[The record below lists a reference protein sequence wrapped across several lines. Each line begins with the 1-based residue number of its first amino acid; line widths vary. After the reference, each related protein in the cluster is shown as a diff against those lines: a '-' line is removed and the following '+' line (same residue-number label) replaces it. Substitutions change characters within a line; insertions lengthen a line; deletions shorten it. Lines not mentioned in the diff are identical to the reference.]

1 MKKVFK
7 AALMLVIAAALIA
20 ALAVGFA
27 ACDPK
32 DETPGALRVAAPE
45 GTPAL
50 AIARLKTDNATLAG
64 HAMTYEVVSPSLI
77 AAEMSGGKADVV
89 IMPVNAGANLIR
101 QGADYRLI
109 SVAVNGSLFMV
120 GSTDDGGAIERADI
134 AGSKVACIGQGAPPG
149 LVFEYVMRSME
160 LEIVAMEL
168 EIVAADKTPGENQVA
183 VQYVADGPAAKME
196 LVDGKVDFAV
206 VGEPAATTFKNAL
219 GLNAELDM
227 QAAWKDATGEET
239 YPQAGLF
246 VRTSLAADAEFTSA
260 LFDALAASKEW
271 VNSNPSEVGAFMKAN
286 LYKSA
291 AFPAPSISR
300 CAIDAE
306 PLGEADK
313 AEILAFLSAVMPK
326 AGGTAVEWDKVTLF
340 A

>member
-7 AALMLVIAAALIA
+7 AALMLAIAATLIA

-64 HAMTYEVVSPSLI
+64 HAMTYEVVAPSLI

-134 AGSKVACIGQGAPPG
+134 AGSKVACIGQGATPG
-149 LVFEYVMRSME
+149 LVFEYVMRS
-160 LEIVAMEL
+160 MEL

-219 GLNAELDM
+219 KLNAELDM

-286 LYKSA
+286 LYESA

-313 AEILAFLSAVMPK
+313 EEILAFLSAVMPK
-326 AGGTAVEWDKVTLF
+326 AGETAVVWSEVTLF

>member
-7 AALMLVIAAALIA
+7 AALMLAIAAALIA

-134 AGSKVACIGQGAPPG
+134 AGSKVACIGQGATPG
-149 LVFEYVMRSME
+149 LVFEYVMRFMG
-160 LEIVAMEL
+160 LET
-168 EIVAADKTPGENQVA
+168 VAADKTPGENQVA
-183 VQYVADGPAAKME
+183 VQYVADGPKAKTLLE
-196 LVDGKVDFAV
+196 NDKVDFAV
-206 VGEPAATTFKNAL
+206 VGEPAATTFKNAM

-246 VRTSLAADAEFTSA
+246 VRTSLAADAKFISA

-286 LYKSA
+286 LYESA

-306 PLGEADK
+306 PLGEADR

-326 AGGTAVEWDKVTLF
+326 AGGTAVAWSKVTLF

>member
-7 AALMLVIAAALIA
+7 AALMLAIVATLIA

-120 GSTDDGGAIERADI
+120 GSTDDGGAIEKADI
-134 AGSKVACIGQGAPPG
+134 AGSKVACIGQGATPG
-149 LVFEYVMRSME
+149 LVFEYVMRSMG
-160 LEIVAMEL
+160 L

-183 VQYVADGPAAKME
+183 VQYVAGGPEAKAQLE
-196 LVDGKVDFAV
+196 NDNVDFAV
-206 VGEPAATTFKNAL
+206 VGEPAATTFKNAM

-246 VRTSLAADAEFTSA
+246 VRTSLAADAVFISA

-286 LYKSA
+286 LYESA

-313 AEILAFLSAVMPK
+313 AEILAFLSAVMPE
-326 AGGTAVEWDKVTLF
+326 AGGTAVVWSEVTLF

>member
-64 HAMTYEVVSPSLI
+64 HAMTYEVVAPSLI

-134 AGSKVACIGQGAPPG
+134 AGSKVACIGQGATPG
-149 LVFEYVMRSME
+149 LVFEYVMRFMG
-160 LEIVAMEL
+160 LET
-168 EIVAADKTPGENQVA
+168 VAADRTPGENQVA
-183 VQYVADGPAAKME
+183 VQYVADGPKAKTLLE
-196 LVDGKVDFAV
+196 NDTVDFAV
-206 VGEPAATTFKNAL
+206 VGEPAATTFKNAM

-246 VRTSLAADAEFTSA
+246 VRTSLAADAEFISA
-260 LFDALAASKEW
+260 LFDALAASKKW

-286 LYKSA
+286 LYESA

-313 AEILAFLSAVMPK
+313 KEIIAFLSAVMPK
-326 AGGTAVEWDKVTLF
+326 AGGTAVDWSKVTLF

>member
-50 AIARLKTDNATLAG
+50 AIARLKTDNAILAG

-134 AGSKVACIGQGAPPG
+134 AGSKVACIGQGATPG
-149 LVFEYVMRSME
+149 LVFEYVMRSMG
-160 LEIVAMEL
+160 L

-183 VQYVADGPAAKME
+183 VQYVADGPAAKTLLE
-196 LVDGKVDFAV
+196 NDTVDFAV

-219 GLNAELDM
+219 KLNAELDM

-246 VRTSLAADAEFTSA
+246 VRTSLAADAEFISA

-286 LYKSA
+286 LYESA

-326 AGGTAVEWDKVTLF
+326 AGGTDVDWSKVKLF
-340 A
+340 S

>member
-27 ACDPK
+27 ACAPK

-134 AGSKVACIGQGAPPG
+134 AGSKVACIGQGATPG
-149 LVFEYVMRSME
+149 LVFEYVMRSMG
-160 LEIVAMEL
+160 L
-168 EIVAADKTPGENQVA
+168 EIVAAGKTPGENQVA
-183 VQYVADGPAAKME
+183 VQYVADGPAAKALLE
-196 LVDGKVDFAV
+196 NDKVDFAV

-286 LYKSA
+286 LYESA

-326 AGGTAVEWDKVTLF
+326 AGGTAVDWNKVTLF

>member
-7 AALMLVIAAALIA
+7 AALMLAIAAALIA

-134 AGSKVACIGQGAPPG
+134 AGSKVACIGQGATPG
-149 LVFEYVMRSME
+149 LVFEYVMRFMG
-160 LEIVAMEL
+160 LET
-168 EIVAADKTPGENQVA
+168 VAADKTPGENQVA
-183 VQYVADGPAAKME
+183 VQYVADGPAAKALLE
-196 LVDGKVDFAV
+196 NDKVDFAV

-219 GLNAELDM
+219 KLNAELDM
-227 QAAWKDATGEET
+227 QAAWKVATGEET

-286 LYKSA
+286 LYESA

-313 AEILAFLSAVMPK
+313 EEILAFLSAVMPK
-326 AGGTAVEWDKVTLF
+326 AGETAVVWSKVTLF

>member
-7 AALMLVIAAALIA
+7 VALMLAIAATLIA

-134 AGSKVACIGQGAPPG
+134 AGSKVACIGQGATPG

-160 LEIVAMEL
+160 LET
-168 EIVAADKTPGENQVA
+168 VAADKTPGENQVA
-183 VQYVADGPAAKME
+183 VQYVADGPAAKTLLE
-196 LVDGKVDFAV
+196 NDTVDFAV

-219 GLNAELDM
+219 KLNAELDM

-286 LYKSA
+286 LYESA

-326 AGGTAVEWDKVTLF
+326 AGGTAVDWSKVTLF
-340 A
+340 S

>member
-134 AGSKVACIGQGAPPG
+134 AGSKVACIGQGATPG
-149 LVFEYVMRSME
+149 LVFEYVMRSMG
-160 LEIVAMEL
+160 LEIVAPKE
-168 EIVAADKTPGENQVA
+168 TPGENQVA
-183 VQYVADGPAAKME
+183 VQYVADGPAAKALLE
-196 LVDGKVDFAV
+196 NDKVDFAV

-286 LYKSA
+286 LYESA

-326 AGGTAVEWDKVTLF
+326 AGGTAVDWSKVTLF

>member
-32 DETPGALRVAAPE
+32 EPGALRVAAPE

-120 GSTDDGGAIERADI
+120 GSTDDGGAIQKADI
-134 AGSKVACIGQGAPPG
+134 AGSKVACIGQGATPG
-149 LVFEYVMRSME
+149 LVFEYVMRSMG
-160 LEIVAMEL
+160 LEIVAE
-168 EIVAADKTPGENQVA
+168 DKTPVENQVA
-183 VQYVADGPAAKME
+183 VQYVADGPAAKTLLE
-196 LVDGKVDFAV
+196 NDKVDFAV

-219 GLNAELDM
+219 KLNAELDM

-286 LYKSA
+286 LYESA

-306 PLGEADK
+306 PLGKADK
-313 AEILAFLSAVMPK
+313 EEILAFLSAVMPE
-326 AGGTAVEWDKVTLF
+326 AGGTAVEWSKVTLF

>member
-7 AALMLVIAAALIA
+7 VALMLAIAATLIA

-101 QGADYRLI
+101 QGAEYRLI

-120 GSTDDGGAIERADI
+120 GSTDDGGAIEKADI
-134 AGSKVACIGQGAPPG
+134 AGSKVACIGQGATPG

-160 LEIVAMEL
+160 LET
-168 EIVAADKTPGENQVA
+168 VAADKTPGENQVA
-183 VQYVADGPAAKME
+183 VQYVADGPAAKALLE
-196 LVDGKVDFAV
+196 NDTVDFAV

-219 GLNAELDM
+219 KLNAELDM

-286 LYKSA
+286 LYESA

-326 AGGTAVEWDKVTLF
+326 AGGTAVDWSKVTLF
-340 A
+340 S

>member
-7 AALMLVIAAALIA
+7 AALMLAIAAALIA

-134 AGSKVACIGQGAPPG
+134 AGSKVACIGQGATPG
-149 LVFEYVMRSME
+149 LVFEYVMRFMG
-160 LEIVAMEL
+160 LET
-168 EIVAADKTPGENQVA
+168 VAADKTPGENQVA
-183 VQYVADGPAAKME
+183 VQYVADGPKAKTLLE
-196 LVDGKVDFAV
+196 NDTVDFAV
-206 VGEPAATTFKNAL
+206 VGEPAATTFKNAM

-246 VRTSLAADAEFTSA
+246 VRTSLAADAEFISA

-286 LYKSA
+286 LYESA

-306 PLGEADK
+306 PLGEADRE
-313 AEILAFLSAVMPK
+313 EILAFLSAVMPK
-326 AGGTAVEWDKVTLF
+326 AGGTAVEWSKVTLF
-340 A
+340 S

>member
-134 AGSKVACIGQGAPPG
+134 ARSKVACIGQGATPG
-149 LVFEYVMRSME
+149 LVFEYVMRSMG
-160 LEIVAMEL
+160 LEIVAE
-168 EIVAADKTPGENQVA
+168 EKTPGENQVA
-183 VQYVADGPAAKME
+183 VQYVADGPAAKALLE
-196 LVDGKVDFAV
+196 NDKVDFAV

-219 GLNAELDM
+219 KLNAELDM

-286 LYKSA
+286 LYESA

-326 AGGTAVEWDKVTLF
+326 AGGTAVVWSEVTLF
-340 A
+340 S

>member
-7 AALMLVIAAALIA
+7 AALMLAIAATLIA

-134 AGSKVACIGQGAPPG
+134 AGSKVACIGQGATPG
-149 LVFEYVMRSME
+149 LVFEYVMRFMG
-160 LEIVAMEL
+160 LET
-168 EIVAADKTPGENQVA
+168 VAADKTPGENQVA
-183 VQYVADGPAAKME
+183 VQYVADGPAAKTLLE
-196 LVDGKVDFAV
+196 NDTVDFAV
-206 VGEPAATTFKNAL
+206 VGEPAATTFKNAM

-246 VRTSLAADAEFTSA
+246 VRTSLAADAEFISA
-260 LFDALAASKEW
+260 LFDALAASKKW

-286 LYKSA
+286 LYESA

-326 AGGTAVEWDKVTLF
+326 AGGTAVEWSKVTLF

>member
-32 DETPGALRVAAPE
+32 EPGALRVAAPE

-120 GSTDDGGAIERADI
+120 GSTDDGGAIDLDDI
-134 AGSKVACIGQGAPPG
+134 VGKKVACIGQTGVPG
-149 LVFEYVMRSME
+149 LVFRYVMTNSGIT
-160 LEIVAMEL
+160 LV
-168 EIVAADKTPGENQVA
+168 DENTEPDASKNEVS
-183 VQYVADGPAAKME
+183 VQYVADGAAARP
-196 LVDGKVDFAV
+196 LLASGAVDFAV

-219 GLNAELDM
+219 KLNAELDM

-246 VRTSLAADAEFTSA
+246 VRTSLAADAEFISA

-286 LYKSA
+286 LYESA

-313 AEILAFLSAVMPK
+313 KEILAFLSAVMPK
-326 AGGTAVEWDKVTLF
+326 AGGTAVDWRKVTLF

>member
-7 AALMLVIAAALIA
+7 AALMLAIAATLIA

-101 QGADYRLI
+101 QGAGYRLI

-134 AGSKVACIGQGAPPG
+134 AGSKVACIGQGATPG
-149 LVFEYVMRSME
+149 LVFEYVMRSMG
-160 LEIVAMEL
+160 L
-168 EIVAADKTPGENQVA
+168 EIVAAEADKTPVENQVA
-183 VQYVADGPAAKME
+183 VQYVADGPAAKALLE
-196 LVDGKVDFAV
+196 NDKVDFAV

-219 GLNAELDM
+219 KLNAELDM
-227 QAAWKDATGEET
+227 QAAWKDATDEET

-286 LYKSA
+286 LYESA

-326 AGGTAVEWDKVTLF
+326 AGGTAVEWSKVTLF

>member
-7 AALMLVIAAALIA
+7 AALMFVIAATLIA

-134 AGSKVACIGQGAPPG
+134 AGSKVACIGQGATPG
-149 LVFEYVMRSME
+149 LVFEYVMRSMG
-160 LEIVAMEL
+160 L

-183 VQYVADGPAAKME
+183 VQYVADGPAAKALLE
-196 LVDGKVDFAV
+196 NDKVDFAV

-219 GLNAELDM
+219 KLNAELDM

-286 LYKSA
+286 LYESA

-326 AGGTAVEWDKVTLF
+326 AGGTAVDWSKVTLF

>member
-7 AALMLVIAAALIA
+7 AALMLAIAAALIA

-120 GSTDDGGAIERADI
+120 GSTDDGGAIEKADI
-134 AGSKVACIGQGAPPG
+134 AGSKVACIGQGATPG
-149 LVFEYVMRSME
+149 LVFEYVMRSMG
-160 LEIVAMEL
+160 L
-168 EIVAADKTPGENQVA
+168 EIVAADKTPVENQVA
-183 VQYVADGPAAKME
+183 VQYVADGPAAKALLE
-196 LVDGKVDFAV
+196 NDKVDFAV

-219 GLNAELDM
+219 KLNAELDM

-286 LYKSA
+286 LYESA

-306 PLGEADK
+306 PLGEADR

-326 AGGTAVEWDKVTLF
+326 AGGTAVVWSKVTLF

>member
-120 GSTDDGGAIERADI
+120 GSTDDGGAIEKADI
-134 AGSKVACIGQGAPPG
+134 AGSKVACIGQGATPG
-149 LVFEYVMRSME
+149 LVFEYVMRFMG
-160 LEIVAMEL
+160 LET
-168 EIVAADKTPGENQVA
+168 VAADKTPDENQVA
-183 VQYVADGPAAKME
+183 VQYVADGPAAKALLE
-196 LVDGKVDFAV
+196 NDKVDFAV

-219 GLNAELDM
+219 KLNAELDM

-286 LYKSA
+286 LYESA

>member
-7 AALMLVIAAALIA
+7 AALMLAIAAALIA

-134 AGSKVACIGQGAPPG
+134 AGSKVACIGQGATPG
-149 LVFEYVMRSME
+149 LVFEYVMRFMG
-160 LEIVAMEL
+160 LET
-168 EIVAADKTPGENQVA
+168 VAADKTPGENQVA
-183 VQYVADGPAAKME
+183 VQYVADGPKAKTLLE
-196 LVDGKVDFAV
+196 NDTVDFAV
-206 VGEPAATTFKNAL
+206 VGEPAATTFKNAM

-246 VRTSLAADAEFTSA
+246 VRTSLAADAEFISA

-286 LYKSA
+286 LYESA

-326 AGGTAVEWDKVTLF
+326 AGGIAVEWSKVTLF

>member
-32 DETPGALRVAAPE
+32 ETPGALRVAAPE

-120 GSTDDGGAIERADI
+120 GSTDDGGAIEKADI
-134 AGSKVACIGQGAPPG
+134 AGSKVACIGQGATPG
-149 LVFEYVMRSME
+149 LVFEYVMRSMG
-160 LEIVAMEL
+160 L

-183 VQYVADGPAAKME
+183 VQYVADGPAAKTLLE
-196 LVDGKVDFAV
+196 NDKVDFAV

-219 GLNAELDM
+219 RLNAELDM

-246 VRTSLAADAEFTSA
+246 VRTSLAADAEFISA

-326 AGGTAVEWDKVTLF
+326 AGGTAVDWSEVTLF

>member
-7 AALMLVIAAALIA
+7 AALMLAIAAALIA

-134 AGSKVACIGQGAPPG
+134 AGSKVACIGQGATPG
-149 LVFEYVMRSME
+149 LVFEYVMRSMG
-160 LEIVAMEL
+160 LKT
-168 EIVAADKTPGENQVA
+168 VAADKTPGENQVA
-183 VQYVADGPAAKME
+183 VQYVADGPAAKTLLE
-196 LVDGKVDFAV
+196 NDTVDFAV

-219 GLNAELDM
+219 KLNAELDM

-246 VRTSLAADAEFTSA
+246 VRTSLAADAGFISA

-286 LYKSA
+286 LYESA

-306 PLGEADK
+306 PLGEADR

-326 AGGTAVEWDKVTLF
+326 AGGTAVDWSKVTLF

>member
-120 GSTDDGGAIERADI
+120 GSTEDGGAIERADI
-134 AGSKVACIGQGAPPG
+134 AGSKVACIGQGATPG
-149 LVFEYVMRSME
+149 LVFEYVMRSMG
-160 LEIVAMEL
+160 L

-183 VQYVADGPAAKME
+183 VQYVADGPAAKTLLE
-196 LVDGKVDFAV
+196 NDKVDFAV

-219 GLNAELDM
+219 KLNAELDM

-286 LYKSA
+286 LYESA

>member
-7 AALMLVIAAALIA
+7 ATLMLVIAAALIA

-32 DETPGALRVAAPE
+32 EPGALRVAAPE

-134 AGSKVACIGQGAPPG
+134 AGSKVACIGQGATPG
-149 LVFEYVMRSME
+149 LVFEYVMRSSPMG
-160 LEIVAMEL
+160 LEIVAE
-168 EIVAADKTPGENQVA
+168 DKTPGENQVA
-183 VQYVADGPAAKME
+183 VQYVADGPAAKALLE
-196 LVDGKVDFAV
+196 NDKVDFAV

-219 GLNAELDM
+219 KLNAELDM
-227 QAAWKDATGEET
+227 QAAWKDATDEET

-286 LYKSA
+286 LYESA

-326 AGGTAVEWDKVTLF
+326 AGGTAVDWSKVTLF

>member
-134 AGSKVACIGQGAPPG
+134 AGSKVACIGQGATPG
-149 LVFEYVMRSME
+149 LVFEYVMRSMG
-160 LEIVAMEL
+160 L
-168 EIVAADKTPGENQVA
+168 EIVAADKTPVENQVA
-183 VQYVADGPAAKME
+183 VQYVADGPAAKTLLE
-196 LVDGKVDFAV
+196 NDKVDFAV
-206 VGEPAATTFKNAL
+206 VGEPAATTFKNAM

-246 VRTSLAADAEFTSA
+246 VRTSLAADAEFISA

-286 LYKSA
+286 LYESA

-306 PLGEADK
+306 PLGEADRE
-313 AEILAFLSAVMPK
+313 EILAFLSAVMPK
-326 AGGTAVEWDKVTLF
+326 AGGTAVEWSKVTLF

>member
-7 AALMLVIAAALIA
+7 AALMLAIAAALIA

-134 AGSKVACIGQGAPPG
+134 AGSKVACIGQGATPG
-149 LVFEYVMRSME
+149 LVFEYVMRFMG
-160 LEIVAMEL
+160 LET
-168 EIVAADKTPGENQVA
+168 VAADKTPGENQVA
-183 VQYVADGPAAKME
+183 VQYVADGPAAKALLE
-196 LVDGKVDFAV
+196 NDKVDFAV
-206 VGEPAATTFKNAL
+206 VGEPAATTFKNAM

-286 LYKSA
+286 LYESA

-306 PLGEADK
+306 PLGEADRE
-313 AEILAFLSAVMPK
+313 EILAFLSAVMPK
-326 AGGTAVEWDKVTLF
+326 AGGTAVDWSKVTLF

>member
-7 AALMLVIAAALIA
+7 AALMLAIAAALIA

-32 DETPGALRVAAPE
+32 DEPPGALRVAAPE

-134 AGSKVACIGQGAPPG
+134 AGSKVACIGQGATPG
-149 LVFEYVMRSME
+149 LVFEYVMRFMG
-160 LEIVAMEL
+160 LET
-168 EIVAADKTPGENQVA
+168 VAADKTPGENQVA
-183 VQYVADGPAAKME
+183 VQYVADGPAAKTLLE
-196 LVDGKVDFAV
+196 NDTVDFAV
-206 VGEPAATTFKNAL
+206 VGEPAATTFKNAM

-246 VRTSLAADAEFTSA
+246 VRTSLAADAEFISA

-286 LYKSA
+286 LYESA

-306 PLGEADK
+306 PLGEADRE
-313 AEILAFLSAVMPK
+313 EILAFLSAVMPK
-326 AGGTAVEWDKVTLF
+326 AGGTAVEWSKVTLF

>member
-134 AGSKVACIGQGAPPG
+134 AGSKVACIGQGATPG

-160 LEIVAMEL
+160 LEIVA
-168 EIVAADKTPGENQVA
+168 AADKTPGENQVA

-219 GLNAELDM
+219 KLNAELDM

-313 AEILAFLSAVMPK
+313 KEIIAFLSAVMPK
-326 AGGTAVEWDKVTLF
+326 AGGTAVEWAKVTLF

>member
-7 AALMLVIAAALIA
+7 AALMLAIAATLIA

-32 DETPGALRVAAPE
+32 DKGETPGALRVAAPE

-134 AGSKVACIGQGAPPG
+134 AGSKVACIGQGATPG
-149 LVFEYVMRSME
+149 LVFEYVMRSMG
-160 LEIVAMEL
+160 LET
-168 EIVAADKTPGENQVA
+168 VAADKTPRENQVA
-183 VQYVADGPAAKME
+183 VQYVADGPAAKALLE
-196 LVDGKVDFAV
+196 NDKVDFAV

-219 GLNAELDM
+219 KLNAELDM

-286 LYKSA
+286 LYESA

-306 PLGEADK
+306 PLGEADR

-326 AGGTAVEWDKVTLF
+326 AGGTAVEWSKVTLF

>member
-134 AGSKVACIGQGAPPG
+134 AGSKVACIGQGATPG
-149 LVFEYVMRSME
+149 LVFEYVMRFMG
-160 LEIVAMEL
+160 LET
-168 EIVAADKTPGENQVA
+168 VAADKTPGENQVA
-183 VQYVADGPAAKME
+183 VQYVADGPKAKTLLE
-196 LVDGKVDFAV
+196 NDTVDFAV
-206 VGEPAATTFKNAL
+206 VGEPAATTFKNAM

-246 VRTSLAADAEFTSA
+246 VRTSLAADAKFISA

-271 VNSNPSEVGAFMKAN
+271 VNSNSSEVGAFMKAN
-286 LYKSA
+286 LYESA

>member
-134 AGSKVACIGQGAPPG
+134 AGSKVACIGQGATPG

-160 LEIVAMEL
+160 LK
-168 EIVAADKTPGENQVA
+168 IVAADKTPGENQVA
-183 VQYVADGPAAKME
+183 VQYVAGGPEAKALLE
-196 LVDGKVDFAV
+196 NDKVDFAV

-219 GLNAELDM
+219 KLNAELDM

-271 VNSNPSEVGAFMKAN
+271 VNSNPSEVGAFVKAN
-286 LYKSA
+286 LYESA

-326 AGGTAVEWDKVTLF
+326 AGGTAVEWNKVTLF

>member
-7 AALMLVIAAALIA
+7 ATLMLVIAAALIA

-32 DETPGALRVAAPE
+32 EPGALRVAAPE

-134 AGSKVACIGQGAPPG
+134 AGSKVACIGQGATPG
-149 LVFEYVMRSME
+149 LVFEYVMRSSPMG
-160 LEIVAMEL
+160 LEIVAE
-168 EIVAADKTPGENQVA
+168 DKTPGENQVA
-183 VQYVADGPAAKME
+183 VQYVADGPAAKALLE
-196 LVDGKVDFAV
+196 NDKVDFAV

-219 GLNAELDM
+219 KLNAELDM
-227 QAAWKDATGEET
+227 QAAWKDATDEET

-286 LYKSA
+286 LYESA

-313 AEILAFLSAVMPK
+313 KEIIAFLSAVMPK

>member
-7 AALMLVIAAALIA
+7 VALMFVIAATLIA

-120 GSTDDGGAIERADI
+120 GSTDDGGAIEKADI
-134 AGSKVACIGQGAPPG
+134 AGSKVACIGQGATPG
-149 LVFEYVMRSME
+149 LVFEYVMRSMG
-160 LEIVAMEL
+160 L
-168 EIVAADKTPGENQVA
+168 EIVAADKTPVENQVA
-183 VQYVADGPAAKME
+183 VQYVADGPAAKAQ

-219 GLNAELDM
+219 KLNAELDM

-313 AEILAFLSAVMPK
+313 KEIIAFLSAVMPK

>member
-134 AGSKVACIGQGAPPG
+134 AGSKVACIGQGATPG
-149 LVFEYVMRSME
+149 LVFEYVMRSMG
-160 LEIVAMEL
+160 L
-168 EIVAADKTPGENQVA
+168 EIVAANKTPGENQVA
-183 VQYVADGPAAKME
+183 VQYVAGGPEAKAQLE
-196 LVDGKVDFAV
+196 NDNVDFAV
-206 VGEPAATTFKNAL
+206 VGEPAATTFKNAM

-286 LYKSA
+286 LYESA

-326 AGGTAVEWDKVTLF
+326 AGGTAVEWSKVTLF

>member
-32 DETPGALRVAAPE
+32 DAPGALRVAAPE

-120 GSTDDGGAIERADI
+120 GSTDDGGAIEKADI
-134 AGSKVACIGQGAPPG
+134 ARSKVACIGQGATPG
-149 LVFEYVMRSME
+149 LVFEYVMRSMG
-160 LEIVAMEL
+160 L
-168 EIVAADKTPGENQVA
+168 EIVAADKTPDENQVA
-183 VQYVADGPAAKME
+183 VQYVAGGPEAKALLE
-196 LVDGKVDFAV
+196 NDTVDFAV
-206 VGEPAATTFKNAL
+206 VGEPAATTFKNAM

-227 QAAWKDATGEET
+227 QAAWKDATDEET

-246 VRTSLAADAEFTSA
+246 VRTSLAADAEFISA

-286 LYKSA
+286 LYESA

-313 AEILAFLSAVMPK
+313 EEILAFLSAVMPK
-326 AGGTAVEWDKVTLF
+326 AGETAVVWSKVTLF

>member
-120 GSTDDGGAIERADI
+120 GSTDDGGAIEKADI
-134 AGSKVACIGQGAPPG
+134 AGSRVACIGQGATPG

-160 LEIVAMEL
+160 LEIVA
-168 EIVAADKTPGENQVA
+168 ADKTPDENQVA

-219 GLNAELDM
+219 KLNAELDM

-246 VRTSLAADAEFTSA
+246 VRNSLAADAKFISA

-286 LYKSA
+286 LYESA

-306 PLGEADK
+306 PLGEADR

-326 AGGTAVEWDKVTLF
+326 AGGTAVDWSKVTLF
-340 A
+340 S

>member
-50 AIARLKTDNATLAG
+50 AIARLKTDNAILAG

-134 AGSKVACIGQGAPPG
+134 AGSKVACIGQGATPG
-149 LVFEYVMRSME
+149 LVFEYVMRSMG
-160 LEIVAMEL
+160 L

-183 VQYVADGPAAKME
+183 VQYVADGPAAKTLLE
-196 LVDGKVDFAV
+196 NDTVDFAV

-219 GLNAELDM
+219 KLNAELDM

-246 VRTSLAADAEFTSA
+246 VRTSLAADAEFISA

-286 LYKSA
+286 LYESA

-313 AEILAFLSAVMPK
+313 KEIIAFLSAVMPK
-326 AGGTAVEWDKVTLF
+326 AGGIAVEWSKVTLF
-340 A
+340 E

>member
-7 AALMLVIAAALIA
+7 VALMLAIAATLIA

-120 GSTDDGGAIERADI
+120 GSTADGGAIERADI
-134 AGSKVACIGQGAPPG
+134 AGGKVACIGQGATPG

-160 LEIVAMEL
+160 LET
-168 EIVAADKTPGENQVA
+168 VAADKTPGENQVA
-183 VQYVADGPAAKME
+183 VQYVADGPAAKALLE
-196 LVDGKVDFAV
+196 NDTVDFAV

-219 GLNAELDM
+219 KLNAELDM

-286 LYKSA
+286 LYESA

-326 AGGTAVEWDKVTLF
+326 AGGTAVDWSKVTLF
-340 A
+340 S

>member
-20 ALAVGFA
+20 ALAVGFV

-134 AGSKVACIGQGAPPG
+134 AGSKVACIGQGATPG

-160 LEIVAMEL
+160 LET
-168 EIVAADKTPGENQVA
+168 VAADKTPGENQVA
-183 VQYVADGPAAKME
+183 VQYVADGPAAKALLE
-196 LVDGKVDFAV
+196 NDKVDFAV

-219 GLNAELDM
+219 KLNAELDM

-286 LYKSA
+286 LYESA

-326 AGGTAVEWDKVTLF
+326 AGGTAVDWSKVTLF
-340 A
+340 L

>member
-120 GSTDDGGAIERADI
+120 GSTDDGGAIEKADI
-134 AGSKVACIGQGAPPG
+134 AGSKVACIGQGATPG
-149 LVFEYVMRSME
+149 LVFEYVMRSMG
-160 LEIVAMEL
+160 L

-183 VQYVADGPAAKME
+183 VQYVAGGPEAKAQLE
-196 LVDGKVDFAV
+196 NDNVDFAV
-206 VGEPAATTFKNAL
+206 VGEPAATTFKNAM

-286 LYKSA
+286 LYESA

-306 PLGEADK
+306 PLGEADR

-326 AGGTAVEWDKVTLF
+326 AGGTAVDWSKVTLF